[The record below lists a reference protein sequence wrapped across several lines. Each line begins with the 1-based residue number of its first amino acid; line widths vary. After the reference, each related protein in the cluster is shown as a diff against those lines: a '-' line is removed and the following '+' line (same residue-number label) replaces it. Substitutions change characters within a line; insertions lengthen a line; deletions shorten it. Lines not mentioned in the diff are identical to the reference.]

1 MRYLAIAAGLAFAV
15 STMLVSGP
23 AWAQRVNPQATA
35 PLGGGGGGGGNP
47 GFPDP
52 FVNSFGKCWINTD
65 KANFRFG
72 DCPKPKVAQA
82 HKGKGGHHKK
92 A

>member
-1 MRYLAIAAGLAFAV
+1 MRFVAIAAGLAFAV
-15 STMLVSGP
+15 STMLGP
-23 AWAQRVNPQATA
+23 ASAQRVNPQATA

-65 KANFRFG
+65 KANYTWG
-72 DCPKPKVAQA
+72 ACPHAAQ
-82 HKGKGGHHKK
+82 KGGHHKK
-92 A
+92 G

>member
-1 MRYLAIAAGLAFAV
+1 MRFVAIVAGLAFAV
-15 STMLVSGP
+15 STMPVLGP
-23 AWAQRVNPQATA
+23 AWAQFVNPQTTA
-35 PLGGGGGGGGNP
+35 PLGGGGSGGGNP
-47 GFPDP
+47 GYPDP
-52 FVNSFGKCWINTD
+52 MINVFGKCWINTD
-65 KANFRFG
+65 KANYRFG